1 MINKNIM
8 ILFSNNNYYENDKIL
23 EMLGPVIY
31 IVKTLLKNIKKYFI
45 KDLLLVTNNNYLK
58 TCP

>member
-31 IVKTLLKNIKKYFI
+31 IVKTLLKNIKNI
-45 KDLLLVTNNNYLK
+45 LSR
-58 TCP
+58 TCC